1 MKSHSLQQLKTIIFY
16 IGFSIEILLV
26 ILDKSAYTF
35 SFEGRAFQITMGL
48 WLLCIL
54 MTKYTLREYVV
65 LAFLGILGLSVELTG
80 DRNEIFRLVLFFA
93 ASQDMDREKTL
104 KYLFYTITVGILAII
119 GLSVVGIGGDL
130 LLTRNF
136 GRVGIETRYCFGMG
150 HPNSFHCMIWAVSA
164 LGMYLY
170 REKMKWFHYI
180 GVMVLYA
187 LTYYFSRSK
196 TGLLIGIAT
205 VFFFGLGYVLPK
217 IKEKAITYYVA
228 LVCYL
233 SCIAFSVYVAIE
245 GNYKYV
251 IFQLNRKLTG
261 RLFWGYALGGARHW
275 SLWATPDNN
284 HYFDMGYIRIFYWYG
299 IVVGIVMLLVPAAM
313 FLCFSKTKEYAAAA
327 LLLSFACYTVIEAHV
342 VSVYLARNFALLLL
356 IGSWSILFGL
366 HKGKQVYPLRI
377 YNLLKKDTVYENRK

>member
-35 SFEGRAFQITMGL
+35 PFEGRAFQITMGL

-65 LAFLGILGLSVELTG
+65 LALLGILGLSVELTG
-80 DRNEIFRLVLFFA
+80 DRNEIFRLVLFLA
-93 ASQDMDREKTL
+93 AAKDMDRERTL
-104 KYLFYTITVGILAII
+104 KYLFYTITMGMLAII
-119 GLSVVGIGGDL
+119 GLSIVGIGGDL
-130 LLTRNF
+130 LLTKNF
-136 GRVGIETRYCFGMG
+136 GRVGMETRYCFGMG
-150 HPNSFHCMIWAVSA
+150 HPNSFHCMIWASSA

-180 GVMVLYA
+180 AVLVLYA
-187 LTYYFSRSK
+187 ATYYFSRSK
-196 TGLLIGIAT
+196 TGLLIGIVT
-205 VFFFGLGYVLPK
+205 IFFFGLGYGLPK
-217 IKEKAITYYVA
+217 VKEKAITYYLA
-228 LVCYL
+228 FVCYL
-233 SCIAFSVYVAIE
+233 SCIAFSIYVAVE

-275 SLWATPDNN
+275 SLWATPENN

-299 IVVGIVMLLVPAAM
+299 IVVGIVMLLIPAGMLLYYA
-313 FLCFSKTKEYAAAA
+313 KTKEFAAAA

-366 HKGKQVYPLRI
+366 HKGKQVFPLRVFD
-377 YNLLKKDTVYENRK
+377 LLKKESSL